1 MRGKI
6 ADGSATFVGSTGPR
20 TCSSFFKRVPAPVPH
35 RAPSFF
41 IPAFLRLAAVDRNSG
56 ALSYFGEDPELTPQ
70 EFFTT
75 LHSFI
80 KVRRI

>member
-1 MRGKI
+1 MFSVSYNARPP
-6 ADGSATFVGSTGPR
+6 SHHTPLLFVH
-20 TCSSFFKRVPAPVPH
+20 RV
-35 RAPSFF
+35 
-41 IPAFLRLAAVDRNSG
+41 FLRHDMIVRNSG

-80 KVRRI
+80 KVRRGCRFVAGGSGSMILV

>member
-1 MRGKI
+1 M
-6 ADGSATFVGSTGPR
+6 V
-20 TCSSFFKRVPAPVPH
+20 V
-35 RAPSFF
+35 
-41 IPAFLRLAAVDRNSG
+41 RNSG

-80 KVRRI
+80 KVRRGFRFFGQGFGVDGFRVEGTERRCCALALVGLAHASQIFSS